1 MSNEKRT
8 KFNLNPRIKSVKRG
22 KSSKHILAE
31 VGQLIAIQ
39 STLNKTVIQKGGKD
53 SLKSRLVRELRP
65 SKAPFSISFTSHS
78 RMLLWSQEKKK
89 IIISSNEEIRMK

>member
-39 STLNKTVIQKGGKD
+39 STLNKTVIQKGGKRFFEKQACERAKTI
-53 SLKSRLVRELRP
+53 KSTFFDFIYITL
-65 SKAPFSISFTSHS
+65 SHAS
-78 RMLLWSQEKKK
+78 VEPRKKK
-89 IIISSNEEIRMK
+89 DYHFFK